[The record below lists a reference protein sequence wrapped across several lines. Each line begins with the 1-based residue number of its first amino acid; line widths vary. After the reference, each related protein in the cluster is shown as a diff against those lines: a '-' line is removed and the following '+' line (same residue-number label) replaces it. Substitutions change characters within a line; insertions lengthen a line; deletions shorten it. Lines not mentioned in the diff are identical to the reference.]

1 MRALLALCCLIVGAP
16 LLQAQ
21 VIRVPQRS
29 SQPSS
34 WVAFGI
40 GYHDMNAVIDGGTGT
55 RWEFGTGLQY
65 RGSLEQASG
74 RNGTWGLTGT
84 YARLPMTHVGDP
96 GCGLLEECDA
106 HGDVVQLL
114 GMFRMGGGEGFHQI
128 FEFGLGVTHFRNF
141 TADDTDEPLVP
152 RDGDNDFTLA
162 VSYGF
167 GFGFSTR
174 TQIFLVQD
182 FATMW
187 HQRHG
192 LAGSQ
197 SNFVQQRT
205 TRVGLRYGMGSRTTR
220 R

>member
-1 MRALLALCCLIVGAP
+1 MRLFLALASLAIAASS
-16 LLQAQ
+16 LDAQ

-29 SQPSS
+29 AQPTS
-34 WVAFGI
+34 WFAFGV
-40 GYHDMNAVIDGGTGT
+40 GYHDMNSVNDGGTGT
-55 RWEFGTGLQY
+55 VWQFGTGLQY
-65 RGSLEQASG
+65 RASLEQASNNQG
-74 RNGTWGLTGT
+74 AWGLTGT
-84 YARLPMTHVGDP
+84 YARLPLTHRGDL
-96 GCGLLEECDA
+96 GCGLTEVCDA
-106 HGDVVQLL
+106 HGDILQLL
-114 GMFRMGGGEGFHQI
+114 GTFRMGGGEGFHQVV
-128 FEFGLGVTHFRNF
+128 EFGLGVTHFRNF

-192 LAGSQ
+192 LSGSQ